1 MAEKSANNIL
11 SAINDAKKT
20 SFARF
25 IYALGIR
32 NVGYHLSK
40 VLENAFKGNI
50 ENFRKSSIENL
61 ESIDEVG
68 PIVAETIINFW
79 EESSN
84 VQIVESC
91 LSLGVE
97 LAPTSTLISKKLN
110 GKVFVFTGALT
121 KFNRYQAKDL
131 VESNGGKASNSI
143 SKKIDFLVAGPGA
156 GSTLKKAEDL
166 AITILTEQEFLDMIK

>member
-1 MAEKSANNIL
+1 M
-11 SAINDAKKT
+11 
-20 SFARF
+20 R
-25 IYALGIR
+25 LGIR

-50 ENFRKSSIENL
+50 DNFRKSSIEKL

-68 PIVAETIINFW
+68 PIVAETIIKFW

-84 VQIVESC
+84 VQMVESC

-97 LAPTSTLISKKLN
+97 LSPVSSLIDEKLR
-110 GKVFVFTGALT
+110 GKVFVFTGTLT
-121 KFNRYQAKDL
+121 KLNRNQAKEL
-131 VESNGGKASNSI
+131 VELNGGSTSNSI

-156 GSTLKKAEDL
+156 GSKLKKAKDL
-166 AITILTEQEFLDMIK
+166 TIAILTEQQFLDMIK